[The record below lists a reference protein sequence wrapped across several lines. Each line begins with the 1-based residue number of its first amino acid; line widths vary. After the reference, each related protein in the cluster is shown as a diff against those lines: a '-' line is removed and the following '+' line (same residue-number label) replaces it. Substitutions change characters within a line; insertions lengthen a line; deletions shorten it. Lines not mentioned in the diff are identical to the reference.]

1 MIQWISLRCL
11 NIEILDDYKIVAIY
25 GNPWSVYNLFATFL
39 VLSQFRTILNFMH
52 MCNLLLMENSC
63 YILEFFRKGKYKS
76 MGILFLGTPRETLY
90 ITESRHVFILY
101 VLELGSCSTSFTL
114 NLVLILFLL

>member
-1 MIQWISLRCL
+1 
-11 NIEILDDYKIVAIY
+11 
-25 GNPWSVYNLFATFL
+25 
-39 VLSQFRTILNFMH
+39 
-52 MCNLLLMENSC
+52 
-63 YILEFFRKGKYKS
+63 